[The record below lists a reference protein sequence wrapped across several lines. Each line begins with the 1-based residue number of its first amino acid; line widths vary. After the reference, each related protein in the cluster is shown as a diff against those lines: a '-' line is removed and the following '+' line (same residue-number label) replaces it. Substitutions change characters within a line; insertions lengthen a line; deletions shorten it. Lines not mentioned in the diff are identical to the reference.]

1 MRHRLMPRC
10 GARSS
15 LGVLLLVLLPL
26 QARAQEPT
34 ELEAL
39 DAATRAAVAAVAP
52 SVVEVE
58 ALGGLDEAFEAP
70 KSEEETTEGLLTKA
84 GFKQAFGPSTGLVV
98 SAEQGLILTT
108 TLVLRRDPRHLI
120 VTLDD
125 GRSLVARP
133 LGRDESRGL
142 LLLQVQA
149 KGLTAPRLA
158 PAEDL
163 QVGRWSIAVGRGLGM
178 GLALSRGIVSA
189 LGRVGGRA
197 LQSSAAIS
205 PVNYGGPLVG
215 IDGAVLG
222 VLVPLTITGG
232 MASVDIYD
240 SGIGFAV
247 PASDLAAIIPR
258 LAKGD
263 VLKAGFAGLVP
274 DPGSRDGVRLTE
286 VAPGSPAASAGLR
299 PGDVVTALDGA
310 PVATAWELRR
320 ALAKRFAG
328 EAVAITYTRGTTTA
342 TATVT
347 LGEPPVEAPPGPEGP
362 HPGPP
367 PPGQKPPEEQ

>member
-1 MRHRLMPRC
+1 MR
-10 GARSS
+10 G
-15 LGVLLLVLLPL
+15 LLVLTLVL
-26 QARAQEPT
+26 AATARAQEPVPS

-108 TLVLRRDPRHLI
+108 TLVTRRDPRHLI

-125 GRSLVARP
+125 GRSLVARA

-142 LLLQVQA
+142 LLLQVPP
-149 KGLTAPRLA
+149 KGLVAPRLA
-158 PAEDL
+158 AADDV

-222 VLVPLTITGG
+222 ILVPLTITGG

-258 LAKGD
+258 LAKGE

-274 DPGSRDGVRLTE
+274 DPAARDGVRITE
-286 VAPGSPAASAGLR
+286 VAPGSPAAAAGLR
-299 PGDVVTALDGA
+299 PGDVVTAIDGA
-310 PVATAWELRR
+310 PVANAWELRR
-320 ALAKRFAG
+320 ALARRFAG

-347 LGEPPVEAPPGPEGP
+347 LGEPPVEAPPGPEL
-362 HPGPP
+362 H
-367 PPGQKPPEEQ
+367 PPGTQPPHDDEHEEH